1 MSLLSRLAA
10 LLAVPAI
17 LVALSPLGASPACA
31 QGGPPGPPAV
41 GVVKVATTSITETQQ
56 FVGRIQATDRVDLNA
71 RVTAF
76 VEKRRFREGTEV
88 KQGDVLYELERGPFE
103 ATVAQATASIA
114 QFQATLANAT
124 LTLSRATRLLNTPAG
139 QQSTVDDARAAQLAV
154 AAQVAQAQAQL
165 RTAQINLAYTT
176 IAAPIGGKIG
186 QTKFS
191 VGNVVGPSSGPLDTI
206 VSQDPMYV
214 EFPVASR
221 ALLDLERKYAGKGG
235 MGAVVVKLILPDGR
249 AYDQPGK
256 LDYVDPSVA
265 ADTDTVTLRATIA
278 NPPRRGEPEAGQ
290 PVDRWLIDGEFV
302 TVLVEGIEP
311 VQVLAIPRTS
321 VLTDQQ
327 GSYVYVVGPD
337 NKAEQRRIQLGQS
350 TPTVA
355 SVTNGLKEGEIVIV
369 DGLQRVR
376 PGQPVM
382 PGPMTPM
389 PTAPSP
395 VGGGGSAKG

>member
-1 MSLLSRLAA
+1 
-10 LLAVPAI
+10 
-17 LVALSPLGASPACA
+17 
-31 QGGPPGPPAV
+31 
-41 GVVKVATTSITETQQ
+41 VATTSITETQQ

-76 VEKRRFREGTEV
+76 VEKRLFREGTEV
-88 KQGDVLYELERGPFE
+88 KQGDVLYQLERGPFE
-103 ATVAQATASIA
+103 ATAALATASIA
-114 QFQATLANAT
+114 QFQATLTNAT
-124 LTLSRATRLLNTPAG
+124 ITLNRATSLLRTPAG
-139 QQSTVDDARAAQLAV
+139 QQSVVDDAHAAQLSA

-176 IAAPIGGKIG
+176 IAAPIAGKIG

-235 MGAVVVKLILPDGR
+235 MGAVVVKLILADGR
-249 AYDQPGK
+249 AYDLPGK

-327 GSYVYVVGPD
+327 GSYVFVVGPD

-355 SVTNGLKEGEIVIV
+355 SITNGLKEGEIVIV

-376 PGQPVM
+376 PGQPVT

-395 VGGGGSAKG
+395 AGGGGSAKG